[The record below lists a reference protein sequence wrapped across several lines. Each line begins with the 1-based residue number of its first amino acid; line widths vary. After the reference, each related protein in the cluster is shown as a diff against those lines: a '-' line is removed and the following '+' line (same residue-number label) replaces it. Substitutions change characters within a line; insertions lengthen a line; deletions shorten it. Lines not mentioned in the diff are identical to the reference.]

1 MDKNN
6 IYLFVLL
13 ILSLVVTVT
22 VTSALM
28 LIKKANNQEFK
39 ERTVILFMEDKDSD
53 GTLKKQQYTIVQL
66 RKTKIEIETCEFTN
80 NVKIQCEYDYPEYNN
95 RGKKLIDVL
104 DELKIPPG
112 ETIINL
118 KEEIKIAQKF
128 FSSFEP

>member
-1 MDKNN
+1 MDKYN

-53 GTLKKQQYTIVQL
+53 GSLNKQQYTIVHL
-66 RKTKIEIETCEFTN
+66 RKTTIEIEMCEFTN
-80 NVKIQCEYDYPEYNN
+80 NVKIHCEYDYLEYNN

-118 KEEIKIAQKF
+118 KEEIEIAQKF
-128 FSSFEP
+128 FSI

>member
-1 MDKNN
+1 MDKYN

-39 ERTVILFMEDKDSD
+39 ERTLIVIDEAKVDNTTRKV
-53 GTLKKQQYTIVQL
+53 QYTIVQL

-118 KEEIKIAQKF
+118 KEEIEIAQKF
-128 FSSFEP
+128 FSI

>member
-1 MDKNN
+1 MDKYN

-22 VTSALM
+22 VTLALM
-28 LIKKANNQEFK
+28 LVKKANNQEFK
-39 ERTVILFMEDKDSD
+39 ERTVILFMEDKGSD
-53 GTLKKQQYTIVQL
+53 GTLYKEQYTIVQL
-66 RKTKIEIETCEFTN
+66 RKTKIEIEMCEFTN
-80 NVKIQCEYDYPEYNN
+80 NVKIYCGYDYPEYNN

-118 KEEIKIAQKF
+118 KEEIEIAQKF
-128 FSSFEP
+128 FSF